1 MIESWLLSG
10 TSELFA
16 KMKAAIRP
24 EQFHGWYLFGDFETA
39 ISIMCPYR
47 FVSYF
52 QKLKI
57 Y

>member
-1 MIESWLLSG
+1 MIESRLLSG
-10 TSELFA
+10 APKLFA

-24 EQFHGWYLFGDFETA
+24 EQFHGWYLFGDLETA
-39 ISIMCPYR
+39 ISIMCSYR

-57 Y
+57 C

>member
-24 EQFHGWYLFGDFETA
+24 EHFHGWYLFGDFETA